1 MEFSSLELLDKH
13 ELVRMV
19 RILGVL
25 FAGTTLLYVANTTY
39 MRKLEWVLKRSKIDL
54 EKSLKFLKTL
64 LNAIPSPIF
73 YKDLEGKYIECNTN
87 YEKFMGKKR
96 EHLLN
101 KTIFDIGQEEYEDI
115 HYAYDK
121 HILSKGGNIVYEAKV
136 KEYNGKYKDAIFS
149 KAALVNENGKIEG
162 LVCSIMD
169 ISERKKIEKKIQR
182 LSKIKED
189 MLLISQSI
197 MEVKDIEA
205 LLKLI
210 LEKAI
215 NAMENAESGS
225 VMILD
230 GEKNLKVKAHV
241 GYNDGKILKCSVP
254 LEKTLLWLATN
265 GNIDK
270 AIIIRDVND
279 IMQETLEELKEELKS
294 LNITSSIS
302 APLIVNNKLYGILN
316 IDSSNKDG
324 FTEEDLELMDYI
336 KYQVEISITNHTM
349 YEKIIYLSRYDKLT
363 NVYNRRYFESI
374 FFSIIKNVNEFNIV
388 IFDLNDLKRV
398 NDNYGHLAGDEY
410 ILEFTN
416 KIKNELEDDEIF
428 ARYGGDE
435 FIGIYFRK
443 QEQLAK
449 AFYDIIK
456 SFKENPLV
464 FEGEEVPCSFS
475 FGMANCTRDSENYD
489 ELIKIADDRMYKL
502 KETMKREDRIVDND
516 NLR

>member
-19 RILGVL
+19 RILGLL

-54 EKSLKFLKTL
+54 EKSLRFLKTL
-64 LNAIPSPIF
+64 VNAIPSPIF

-87 YEKFMGKKR
+87 YEKFMGLRR

-101 KTIFDIGQEEYEDI
+101 KTIFEIGQEEYEDI

-121 HILSKGGNIVYEAKV
+121 HILSKGGNVVYEAKV
-136 KEYNGKYKDAIFS
+136 KNGDGKYKDTILS
-149 KAALVNENGKIEG
+149 KAALVNEEGKIEG

-197 MEVKDIEA
+197 MEVKDIET

-215 NAMENAESGS
+215 DAMENAESGS
-225 VMILD
+225 VMILEGD
-230 GEKNLKVKAHV
+230 ETLKVKAHR
-241 GYNDGKILKCSVP
+241 GYNDGVISACSIP
-254 LEKTLLWLATN
+254 LEKTPLWISTK
-265 GNIDK
+265 GNMDK
-270 AIIIRDVND
+270 AIIIRDVNA
-279 IMQETLEELKEELKS
+279 IMEETPVELKEGLKS
-294 LNITSSIS
+294 LNISSII
-302 APLIVNNKLYGILN
+302 ATPLIINNKLYGILN

-324 FTEEDLELMDYI
+324 FTEDDLELMDYI

-363 NVYNRRYFESI
+363 NIYNRRYFESI
-374 FFSIIKNVNEFNIV
+374 FFSTIKNVNEFNIV

-410 ILEFTN
+410 ILEFTK
-416 KIKNELEDDEIF
+416 KIKNELNEDEIF

-443 QEQLAK
+443 QEELANI
-449 AFYDIIK
+449 FYKIIE
-456 SFKENPLV
+456 SFKENPLF

-489 ELIKIADDRMYKL
+489 ELVKIADDRMYKL
-502 KETMKREDRIVDND
+502 KETMKREESDYRK
-516 NLR
+516 

>member
-1 MEFSSLELLDKH
+1 MEFSSLELLDKR

-19 RILGVL
+19 RILGLL

-54 EKSLKFLKTL
+54 EKSLRFLKTL
-64 LNAIPSPIF
+64 VNAIPSPIF

-87 YEKFMGKKR
+87 YEKFMGLRR

-101 KTIFDIGQEEYEDI
+101 KTIFEIGQEEYEDI

-121 HILSKGGNIVYEAKV
+121 HILSKGGNVVYEAKV
-136 KEYNGKYKDAIFS
+136 KNGDGKYKDAILS
-149 KAALVNENGKIEG
+149 KAALVNEEGEIEG

-197 MEVKDIEA
+197 MEVKDIET

-215 NAMENAESGS
+215 DAMENAESGS
-225 VMILD
+225 VMILEED
-230 GEKNLKVKAHV
+230 ETLKVKAHR
-241 GYNDGKILKCSVP
+241 GYNGGVISACSIP
-254 LEKTLLWLATN
+254 LEKTPLWISTK
-265 GNIDK
+265 GNMDK
-270 AIIIRDVND
+270 AIIIRDVNA
-279 IMQETLEELKEELKS
+279 IMEETQFELKEGLKS
-294 LNITSSIS
+294 LDISSII
-302 APLIVNNKLYGILN
+302 ATPLIVNNKLYGILN

-324 FTEEDLELMDYI
+324 FTEDDLELMDYI

-363 NVYNRRYFESI
+363 NIYNRRYFESI
-374 FFSIIKNVNEFNIV
+374 FFSTIKNVNEFNIV

-410 ILEFTN
+410 ILEFTK
-416 KIKNELEDDEIF
+416 KIKNELNEDEIF

-443 QEQLAK
+443 QEELANI
-449 AFYDIIK
+449 FYKIIE
-456 SFKENPLV
+456 SFKENPLF

-489 ELIKIADDRMYKL
+489 ELVKIADDRMYKL
-502 KETMKREDRIVDND
+502 KETMKREESDYRK
-516 NLR
+516 